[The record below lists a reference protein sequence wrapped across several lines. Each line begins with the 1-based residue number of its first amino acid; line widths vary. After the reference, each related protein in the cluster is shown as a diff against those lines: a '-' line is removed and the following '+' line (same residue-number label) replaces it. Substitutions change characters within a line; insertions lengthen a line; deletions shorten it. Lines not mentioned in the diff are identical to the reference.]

1 MASVILGDWTHRRG
15 DAGGARAVPAE
26 IDRPR
31 PAVAW
36 SWRPEHGGRVDQ
48 VRVAGTAVVVATM
61 MPRDPKAPRWE
72 HAVVYVLDAHTGI
85 EIARRVLP
93 DPVPVAAMVV
103 EDGVVHVVSTRKSE
117 PIFWY
122 ALTASDLVPL
132 HRRIVSMAD
141 DWRHDD
147 VLDAWATPDG
157 GLWFELE
164 TTVDASAG
172 GDGAAARMRAFA
184 FADPSGSPAIAR
196 APVGEDPAGSPA
208 AGPTVAHD
216 ACAGGHQLFV
226 PMGGRWNAESESA
239 PPLLSR
245 LDRGSDGAG
254 EPPWASATVVGP
266 RARIHALGGDGV
278 VCAVALAEDPA
289 RAESAR
295 VEVFAVDRSS
305 GVVRWRVQEERQ
317 AIKPP
322 LGDLL
327 RMARRPNGEILF
339 QSVGPDGVPSTPLLC
354 ARPDG
359 KLDSI
364 VLGARGRYVLDASLG
379 DLVLAHREN
388 KDGRVEVGGFAIDQ
402 EGRLLGRRAVPRWT
416 IDLGDLGGAATVYAG
431 AGAVVVRGARSV
443 SAVRM

>member
-31 PAVAW
+31 PAVVW

-48 VRVAGTAVVVATM
+48 VRVAGTTVIVATM
-61 MPRDPKAPRWE
+61 MPRDPMAPRWE

-103 EDGVVHVVSTRKSE
+103 DDGVVHVVSTRKGE

-122 ALTASDLVPL
+122 ALTPAELAPR
-132 HRRIVSMAD
+132 HRRIVSVAEGLQ
-141 DWRHDD
+141 HDD

-157 GLWFELE
+157 GLWLEL
-164 TTVDASAG
+164 D
-172 GDGAAARMRAFA
+172 AAAADDSVRVRSFA
-184 FADPSGSPAIAR
+184 FADPSGL
-196 APVGEDPAGSPA
+196 PA
-208 AGPTVAHD
+208 AARVNEGRLLAEGPPVAHD
-216 ACAGGHQLFV
+216 ACAGGHELFV
-226 PMGGRWNAESESA
+226 PLDGRWSGETDST
-239 PPLLSR
+239 PPGISR
-245 LDRGSDGAG
+245 LDRGNVAALADAA
-254 EPPWASATVVGP
+254 WVSATVVGP
-266 RARIHALGGDGV
+266 RSRIHALGGDGV
-278 VCAVALAEDPA
+278 VCAVAIAEDQAKPDQT
-289 RAESAR
+289 R
-295 VEVFAVDRSS
+295 VEVFAVDRTS
-305 GVVRWRVQEERQ
+305 GVVRWRANDDRL
-317 AIKPP
+317 AIKPQP
-322 LGDLL
+322 GASA
-327 RMARRPNGEILF
+327 RVARRPNGEVLF
-339 QSVGPDGVPSTPLLC
+339 QSLGPDGTPCTPLIC

-359 KLDSI
+359 RLDAI
-364 VLGARGRYVLDASLG
+364 LLGARGRYVLDAALG

-388 KDGRVEVGGFAIDQ
+388 KDGRVEVGGFAIDL

-416 IDLGDLGGAATVYAG
+416 LDLGDLGGAATVYAG